1 MSLSLPLLRLVNPW
15 SNWYVFENVDVSIMD
30 DSNSLQIFLILKILK
45 ILGTMLYRLYQGN
58 IHYPVG
64 KLVRIYSIPWLI
76 LNSVTKN
83 NKASIYITPNI
94 CHILKLIAR
103 SYLLFYDRHWD
114 KNCNLEERIRAYTVH
129 MQSFCII

>member
-30 DSNSLQIFLILKILK
+30 DSNSLQIFLIPKILK

-58 IHYPVG
+58 IHYPVV
-64 KLVRIYSIPWLI
+64 KLVLIYRVPWLI

-94 CHILKLIAR
+94 CHIIQLIVR
-103 SYLLFYDRHWD
+103 SYLFFYDRHWD
-114 KNCNLEERIRAYTVH
+114 KNCKLEERIRAYTVH